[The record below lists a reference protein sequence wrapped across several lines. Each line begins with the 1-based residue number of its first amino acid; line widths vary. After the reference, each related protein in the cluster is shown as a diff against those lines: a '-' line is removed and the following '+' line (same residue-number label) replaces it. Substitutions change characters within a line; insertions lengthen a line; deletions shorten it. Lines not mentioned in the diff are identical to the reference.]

1 MYYKQYNVKVIL
13 PEHIKVALRMS
24 KKEHLTVWNDWPKAF

>member
-13 PEHIKVALRMS
+13 PEYIKVALKMS
-24 KKEHLTVWNDWPKAF
+24 RKEHLTVWNHWPKAF